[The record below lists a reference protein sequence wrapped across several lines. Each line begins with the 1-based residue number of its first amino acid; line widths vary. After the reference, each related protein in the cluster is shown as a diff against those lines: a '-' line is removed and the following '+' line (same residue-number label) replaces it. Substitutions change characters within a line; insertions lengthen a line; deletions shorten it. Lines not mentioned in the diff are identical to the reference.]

1 MADVFVMHESA
12 EACKAWCAS
21 NRKAGAKK
29 DLTVFTLKDREGH
42 TIGFHGAI
50 NSNQSLAA
58 WSRSTLGVTA
68 RKAERQSR
76 SVLEKVDDMTDDQLS
91 QLEQILAKRRAALAN
106 ANGQPVTTATTP
118 VAPAAPVA
126 PMKPAMEVIKNAGNS
141 GSKHGQHGKR

>member
-1 MADVFVMHESA
+1 MADVFVMHETS
-12 EACKAWCAS
+12 EACKQWCAN

-29 DLTVFTLKDREGH
+29 DLTVFQLKDREGH
-42 TIGFHGAI
+42 VIGFHGAI

-76 SVLEKVDDMTDDQLS
+76 SVLERVDDMTDDQLS
-91 QLEQILAKRRAALAN
+91 QLEQILAKRRAALAS
-106 ANGQPVTTATTP
+106 ANGQPVAP
-118 VAPAAPVA
+118 AAPAAPVA
-126 PMKPAMEVIKNAGNS
+126 PVATMKPAMEVIKNAGNS